1 MAKRISVEEFDGIQ
15 PNCFYLAS
23 CSGGIVADGF
33 CFYAQMH
40 LESDGDNYYLY
51 IVPEDHSAED
61 PAWAEEYE
69 KALKYADEWGCIV
82 SDDLQEINEYVY
94 DELEHC
100 NTRYAFEKDE
110 YGYICGNCF

>member
-1 MAKRISVEEFDGIQ
+1 MAKRISMEEYGIVAPDTVWQ
-15 PNCFYLAS
+15 AS

-33 CFYAQMH
+33 CFYALMH
-40 LESDGDNYYLY
+40 LESDGDYYYLY
-51 IVPEDHSAED
+51 IVPEDHSDED

-82 SDDLQEINEYVY
+82 SDDLQEINKYVY

-100 NTRYAFEKDE
+100 NTRYAFAEDE
-110 YGYICGNCF
+110 YGNICGDCF